1 MKLIRLGASGD
12 DVADVQRRLDALGFP
27 LGNPGVFDA
36 ATDAAVRSFQQQRGL
51 TADGIVGEE
60 TWDALV
66 SASFR
71 LGDRMLYASRDMLA
85 GDDVRDLQRR
95 LNRLGFE
102 CGHDDGLY
110 GELTAEA
117 VREFQL
123 NAGLTV
129 DGIAGPE
136 TVGVLLRLHRNHQ
149 ESSAATVRERTSLRT
164 PRRSLLSGAII
175 FLDPHGDSDR
185 PGVTHASGVSEHE
198 ITWQVCALLH
208 GRLTARGAH
217 VRLSRG
223 PSNAVAPEMRAAHA
237 NADYVDAVLNVQL
250 NVATSPAACGASA
263 RYFGTEA
270 QTSERGRLLAN
281 LCLDAVV
288 AATGTPDCRAHPSTT
303 TMLRATRA
311 PAAVIELGYL
321 SNPDE
326 GLRLIDPTYQRTLAD
341 ALLQGVTTFLTAST
355 VHTPQ

>member
-12 DVADVQRRLDALGFP
+12 DVADIQRRLSALGFP
-27 LGNPGVFDA
+27 TDVPGVFDA
-36 ATDAAVRSFQQQRGL
+36 STDAAVRSFQQQRGL
-51 TADGIVGEE
+51 IADGIVGDE

-71 LGDRMLYASRDMLA
+71 LGDRMLYASREMLA
-85 GDDVRDLQRR
+85 GDDIRELQRR

-110 GELTAEA
+110 GELTAAA

-136 TVGVLLRLHRNHQ
+136 TIDVLLRLHRSHQ
-149 ESSAATVRERTSLRT
+149 ASSAVTIGEKASLRRPGRTSL
-164 PRRSLLSGAII
+164 SGAVI
-175 FLDPHGDSDR
+175 FLDPHGDIDR
-185 PGVTHASGVSEHE
+185 PGYTHLSGVTEQQ
-198 ITWQVCALLH
+198 ITWQVGAILH

-223 PSNAVAPEMRAAHA
+223 PHNAVPSEQRAAFA
-237 NADYVDAVLNVQL
+237 NTEHVDAVLNIQL
-250 NVATSPAACGASA
+250 NAAASPAAEGASA
-263 RYFGTEA
+263 RYFGTDA

-281 LCLDAVV
+281 LCLDAVL

-303 TMLRATRA
+303 VMLRATRA

-321 SNPDE
+321 THPRE
-326 GLRLIDPTYQRTLAD
+326 GTRLCDPSYQRRLAD
-341 ALLQGVTTFLTAST
+341 ALLSGLTSFLTSRQPT
-355 VHTPQ
+355 SR

>member
-12 DVADVQRRLDALGFP
+12 DVADVQRRLDALGFAS
-27 LGNPGVFDA
+27 GVPGVFDA
-36 ATDAAVRSFQQQRGL
+36 DTDAGVRSFQQQRGL
-51 TADGIVGEE
+51 TTDGIVGEE

-71 LGDRMLYASRDMLA
+71 LGDRMLYASREMLA

-110 GELTAEA
+110 GEVTAEA

-136 TVGVLLRLHRNHQ
+136 TVSVLLHLHRSHQ
-149 ESSAATVRERTSLRT
+149 ESSAATVRERASLRT
-164 PRRSLLSGAII
+164 PRRRLLSGAVI
-175 FLDPHGDSDR
+175 FLDPHGDVDR
-185 PGVTHASGVSEHE
+185 PGMTHPSGITEQE
-198 ITWQVCALLH
+198 IAWQVCALLH

-223 PSNAVAPEMRAAHA
+223 PTNAVSPEQRAAHA
-237 NADYVDAVLNVQL
+237 NTDYVDAVLNVQL
-250 NVATSPAACGASA
+250 NVAASPAACGASA
-263 RYFGTEA
+263 RYFGTDA

-281 LCLDAVV
+281 LLLDAVV

-303 TMLRATRA
+303 TMLRSTRA

-321 SNPDE
+321 SNPNE
-326 GLRLIDPTYQRTLAD
+326 GLRLVDSAYQRTLAD
-341 ALLQGVTTFLTAST
+341 ALLHAVTTFLT
-355 VHTPQ
+355 TPPAISN